1 MNNKF
6 GIYDNSFILILEIIG
21 SFPEVEEARIFG
33 SRALGNFKKGSD
45 IDIAII
51 GEDISSNTIISLTN
65 KLDELGNTPYFFD
78 VINYHTI
85 SNKELQ
91 KHIDQYGIPI
101 YMKKKAH
108 SN

>member
-33 SRALGNFKKGSD
+33 SRALGNYKKGSD

-51 GEDISSNTIISLTN
+51 GDDVTSKTIISLAI

-78 VINYHTI
+78 VVNYHTI

-91 KHIDQYGIPI
+91 NHIDQYGIPV
-101 YMKKKAH
+101 YKKKRART
-108 SN
+108 N